1 MSLAAYCLVLQ
12 NLRLVL
18 GMQPTENLLDD
29 KIREITFE
37 GPLILIEKDRSIDTH
52 VFLFTDFLLFTKLKK
67 DVKRSRGVGITNVAT

>member
-1 MSLAAYCLVLQ
+1 
-12 NLRLVL
+12 
-18 GMQPTENLLDD
+18 MQPTENLLDD